1 MRKIIFFFLFLLPMI
16 SLAQEQQL
24 AYDYF
29 RKGEYEKAA
38 SVYEKLYVEN
48 KFNAHYLSKLIDC
61 YQQLEEFTKAKESI
75 EKHLEEFPSQVHF
88 YVEIG
93 YNYELQYL
101 QSEADSYYKK
111 ALSTLDVKTNYGY
124 SIGKAFQENHLL
136 DYALEAY
143 KKTMIQN
150 PKANYNIQVASIY
163 GEKREINNMFDTYLS
178 MVDVDEK
185 YTNTIM
191 RYIGKYITDDSQ
203 NEYNTVF
210 KRLVLKRLQSN
221 QKNSWNEL
229 LSWLFMQQKDYDK
242 AYIQEKALHKRSL
255 ESLEGIVRLGE
266 IAFDNKEYETTE
278 KCFDYVLENTVDVV
292 EIMDAKLYKLYI
304 NIETSEDF
312 SVVNSQFQA
321 LFNEY
326 GKSTSTL
333 DIQIAYADFLT
344 FKYNQPDQA
353 IKVLKGALKLRSNN
367 FQKGAIKIK
376 LGEVLVFNNRFNEAL
391 IYFSQVQA
399 SLKNHILAQKA
410 RFKVAQTSYY
420 KGDFDWAETQL
431 KVLKGSTSQLIAND
445 ALDLS
450 LIINDNIVQ
459 DSLRLA
465 LKTYAQADLLAY
477 QHKNQQA
484 VDSLNTILTQ
494 HKGHAIED
502 EALFKQAKVF
512 EEMKLYEKAE
522 SNYLKIIK
530 INAEDILV
538 DDAYYNL
545 GEINSQQNNIEKA
558 KEYYQKIIFDF
569 PSSIHLV
576 DARKKYRKL
585 RGDDVIK

>member
-163 GEKREINNMFDTYLS
+163 GEKGEINNMFDTYLS
-178 MVDVDEK
+178 MVDVDKK

-292 EIMDAKLYKLYI
+292 EIMDAKLYKLHI

-312 SVVNSQFQA
+312 GFVNSQFQA

>member
-1 MRKIIFFFLFLLPMI
+1 MRKIIFFFLFLLPMT
-16 SLAQEQQL
+16 SWAQEQQL

-312 SVVNSQFQA
+312 GIVNSQFQT